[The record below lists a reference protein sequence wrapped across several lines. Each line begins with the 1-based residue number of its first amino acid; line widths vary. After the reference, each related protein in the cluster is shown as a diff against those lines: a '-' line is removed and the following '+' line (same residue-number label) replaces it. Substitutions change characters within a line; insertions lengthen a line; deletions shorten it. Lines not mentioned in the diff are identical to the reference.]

1 VTDPRKASSTFI
13 VVFLL
18 CLAGLS
24 YIVIPKAQAASQGC
38 IDVQATPVLQDSNWH
53 MYNANYSDFATKYAE
68 SSVIKSGGAFTL
80 YVRVN
85 FNNSGNGIFR
95 GTSSDGKSWKMSS
108 IPVLSPGPKGSW
120 DELLVFSPDVVW
132 NGTGYMMYYVGDGV
146 TNPTTYPA
154 NFRQIGVAF
163 SPDGIH
169 WTKSANNPVIAH
181 GPGVYDARYT
191 RGPSVVFDHGTY
203 RMWYT
208 GTIALN
214 STASYFN
221 AIDYAT
227 SPDGVHWTKYQGNPV
242 FTGYNYKLNGA
253 NFSQAYWPSVIE
265 VNSSYVM
272 AFSDGYANIG
282 LATSK
287 DGISWRFNNQST
299 PLLTMSGW
307 HNGFVWNPWLLL
319 DGQRLLLWYS
329 GIDNSSQK
337 TPYVAG
343 VGMAVCGLL
352 VVPPALTTT
361 SWVTSVYVV
370 TVPQIST
377 SISTSIQTTTQQVT
391 VVSNPTASLYQ
402 VATAGIVG
410 GAVAF
415 AVAAA
420 VVAVQLRRTR
430 RSKLA

>member
-1 VTDPRKASSTFI
+1 VPDPRKASATFI
-13 VVFLL
+13 VILLL
-18 CLAGLS
+18 CLTGLS

-38 IDVQATPVLQDSNWH
+38 LDVQATPVLQDSNWH
-53 MYNANYSDFATKYAE
+53 MYNSNYSDFATKYVD
-68 SSVIKSGGAFTL
+68 SSVFKSGGAFIL
-80 YVRVN
+80 YVRAD

-95 GTSSDGKSWKMSS
+95 GTSADGKSWKLSP

-146 TNPTTYPA
+146 TNRTTYPA
-154 NFRQIGVAF
+154 NFRQIGAAF

-181 GPGVYDARYT
+181 GPGTYDARYT

-208 GTIALN
+208 GATALN
-214 STASYFN
+214 SSTSYFN

-227 SPDGVHWTKYQGNPV
+227 SPDGVHWTKFQGNPV
-242 FTGYNYKLNGA
+242 FTGYDYKLNGA
-253 NFSQAYWPSVIE
+253 NFTQAYWPSVIK
-265 VNSSYVM
+265 VNGSYVM

-282 LATSK
+282 LATSQ
-287 DGISWRFNNQST
+287 DGTSWKFNNQST
-299 PLLTMSGW
+299 PLLTLSGW
-307 HNGFVWNPWLLL
+307 HNGFIGNPSLML
-319 DGQRLLLWYS
+319 DGQRLLLWYT
-329 GIDNSSQK
+329 GTDNSSQK

-343 VGMAVCGLL
+343 VGMAGCGIL
-352 VVPPALTTT
+352 VVPQALTTT

-377 SISTSIQTTTQQVT
+377 SISTSIQTATHQIT
-391 VVSNPTASLYQ
+391 VVSNPSAPLYQ
-402 VATAGIVG
+402 VATAGVVG

-420 VVAVQLRRTR
+420 VVAIQLRRAR